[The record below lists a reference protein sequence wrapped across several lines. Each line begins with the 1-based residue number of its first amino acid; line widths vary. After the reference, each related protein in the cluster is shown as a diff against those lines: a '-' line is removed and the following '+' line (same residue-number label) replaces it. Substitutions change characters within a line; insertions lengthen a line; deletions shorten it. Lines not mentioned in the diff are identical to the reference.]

1 MEVFGWIALSVLA
14 VFAIFILVIFTIPFV
29 VTECKMMK
37 EKIKRSIEDKK
48 FDLEKRSEARRHRDE
63 VKREKDFE
71 LANKK
76 LDAKLQKVDK
86 KIEIQTKKLKL
97 AQSLKEDTKNAKT
110 ELMKKAPAKKEH
122 KIEEKTNIQELEEI
136 INEEETIVAGTDTQ

>member
-14 VFAIFILVIFTIPFV
+14 IFAVFILVMFTIPFV
-29 VTECKMMK
+29 ITECKMMK

-63 VKREKDFE
+63 VRREKDFE

-97 AQSLKEDTKNAKT
+97 AQNLKEDTKNAKT
-110 ELMKKAPAKKEH
+110 ELMKKAPKSENKKFIETTEIEAKN
-122 KIEEKTNIQELEEI
+122 TVEEI
-136 INEEETIVAGTDTQ
+136 VDTEE

>member
-1 MEVFGWIALSVLA
+1 MEVFGWIALSVLTI
-14 VFAIFILVIFTIPFV
+14 FAIFILVIFTIPFV

-37 EKIKRSIEDKK
+37 EKIRRSIEDKK
-48 FDLEKRSEARRHRDE
+48 FDLEKRSEAKRHRDE
-63 VKREKDFE
+63 VKRERDFE

-97 AQSLKEDTKNAKT
+97 AQNLKEDTKNAKT
-110 ELMKKAPAKKEH
+110 ELMKKAPKSEH
-122 KIEEKTNIQELEEI
+122 KKSDVIETEDVKNTVEEI
-136 INEEETIVAGTDTQ
+136 VDTEE

>member
-1 MEVFGWIALSVLA
+1 MEVFGWIVLSVLA
-14 VFAIFILVIFTIPFV
+14 IFAIFILVIFTIPFI

-37 EKIKRSIEDKK
+37 EKIRRSIEDKK

-63 VKREKDFE
+63 VKREHDFE

-97 AQSLKEDTKNAKT
+97 ANELKQATEVEREKLVKKTPTKTISKTSIPNTEYAVPEEDTSTT
-110 ELMKKAPAKKEH
+110 EISTAND
-122 KIEEKTNIQELEEI
+122 EK
-136 INEEETIVAGTDTQ
+136 